1 MVPPWAPPAATRAF
15 DNPSACR
22 DNRAM
27 QISQSV
33 RAALVPDENP
43 MHPDFTCIYLVGA
56 KGQQSLTIDSGEAID
71 RYQWFLRGYLAA
83 VEKEEIAIA
92 TITHHHSDHSGNLK
106 WAKEFLKADISI
118 PSNGRALLKGRIPA
132 KVDTLKDGDV
142 IELDGGV
149 RVQVLATPGHSVD
162 SLCFYVEEEG
172 VLFTGDTLLGSSTT
186 TVWELASYRKSLE
199 RLLALPNLK
208 VICPGH
214 GKIVHDP
221 RERLQMYVNHRNMRE
236 NQILGVLAGGGA
248 ISSWDIMLQ
257 LYPDIHKQLRR
268 AADSNVRSHLKQ
280 LADEGRITVYEGKP
294 RRAKPASAVQR
305 DVEHVR
311 QRDLI
316 IKQAKKYETEK
327 RRTEIRM
334 QENPPSAEWQE
345 PPRYEL
351 AGTLG
356 DALR

>member
-1 MVPPWAPPAATRAF
+1 
-15 DNPSACR
+15 
-22 DNRAM
+22 M
-27 QISQSV
+27 QISESV

-83 VEKEEIAIA
+83 VEREEIGIA

-118 PSNGRALLKGRIPA
+118 PANGRALLKGRIPA

-149 RVQVLATPGHSVD
+149 RVQVMATPGHSVD
-162 SLCFYVEEEG
+162 SLCYYIEEEG

-236 NQILGVLAGGGA
+236 NQILKVLEGGG
-248 ISSWDIMLQ
+248 
-257 LYPDIHKQLRR
+257 RR

-280 LADEGRITVYEGKP
+280 LADDGRIKVYEGKP
-294 RRAKPASAVQR
+294 RRARPAAARER

-311 QRDLI
+311 QRDLV
-316 IKQAKKYETEK
+316 IKQAKKFETEK
-327 RRTEIRM
+327 RRNEIRM
-334 QENPPSAEWQE
+334 QENPPSAEWKE

-351 AGTLG
+351 SGTAA
-356 DALR
+356 DASR